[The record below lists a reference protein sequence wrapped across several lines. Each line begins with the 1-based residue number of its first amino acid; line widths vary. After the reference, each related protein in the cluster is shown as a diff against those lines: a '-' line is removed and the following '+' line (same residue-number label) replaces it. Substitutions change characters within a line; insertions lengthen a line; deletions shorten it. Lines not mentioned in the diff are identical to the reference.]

1 MHFDNTFFSFFCA
14 SSTAGLNDLACAA
27 TQTIPNDDTIWRTAT
42 DIFIF
47 VEIGTSFNYRE
58 LQTMIG

>member
-1 MHFDNTFFSFFCA
+1 MTPPLFRSFSNISA
-14 SSTAGLNDLACAA
+14 AGLNDLACAA

-42 DIFIF
+42 DIYIF
-47 VEIGTSFNYRE
+47 VEIGNTFLYRE